1 MCFRRVFPLFSRG
14 TFSRFN
20 VNSIYQK
27 YSRETFFFPQLHSLH
42 FSYCVQLFRISP
54 FQFKN
59 TLSYWHFVWN
69 ENDENVHLIHEMLE
83 ARLISCLNLNNCSFD
98 LMYNAINFLRF
109 IQFYRVFAQLGS
121 YTFPA
126 FFSNITFTVE
136 FFVFNV
142 VMFI

>member
-1 MCFRRVFPLFSRG
+1 
-14 TFSRFN
+14 
-20 VNSIYQK
+20 
-27 YSRETFFFPQLHSLH
+27 
-42 FSYCVQLFRISP
+42 
-54 FQFKN
+54 
-59 TLSYWHFVWN
+59 
-69 ENDENVHLIHEMLE
+69 MLE

-136 FFVFNV
+136 FFVF
-142 VMFI
+142 